1 MKIEKLNDSQIR
13 CTLTKEDL
21 ASRQI
26 KVSELA
32 YGSDKA
38 RGLFR
43 DMMEQASEEFGF
55 EVNESPLMIEAV
67 PLNRECLVLI
77 ITKVNDPEELDTRFS
92 RFTPDP
98 FENEDDDDEDADKEI
113 LDLFKQTQSVAK
125 APEIVTETIENAP
138 EKGEEK
144 RIRSFY
150 FNSVSD
156 IIGAAEVCGEGFN
169 GDDSLYLDN
178 INGKYILVVSEG
190 DDPRSFLA
198 ACNTLTE
205 YAASNGI
212 KGEPFI
218 SERHK
223 LLIKG
228 NALKKLSNRE

>member
-43 DMMEQASEEFGF
+43 DMMEQANEEFGF

-67 PLNRECLVLI
+67 PLNKECLVLI

-98 FENEDDDDEDADKEI
+98 FDNENDEDDDADNEI
-113 LDLFKQTQSVAK
+113 LDLFRKTQEAAK
-125 APEIVTETIENAP
+125 APEVVTETIENVP
-138 EKGEEK
+138 EKGDEK
-144 RIRSFY
+144 RVRSFY
-150 FNSVSD
+150 FTSMSD

-169 GDDSLYLDN
+169 GTDSLYQDKFS
-178 INGKYILVVSEG
+178 GKYILVLNEG
-190 DDPRSFLA
+190 EDSRSFLA
-198 ACNTLTE
+198 ACNTLSE
-205 YAASNGI
+205 YSASNAM

-218 SERHK
+218 SEHHR
-223 LLIKG
+223 LMIKD
-228 NALKKLSNRE
+228 NALKKLSNRA